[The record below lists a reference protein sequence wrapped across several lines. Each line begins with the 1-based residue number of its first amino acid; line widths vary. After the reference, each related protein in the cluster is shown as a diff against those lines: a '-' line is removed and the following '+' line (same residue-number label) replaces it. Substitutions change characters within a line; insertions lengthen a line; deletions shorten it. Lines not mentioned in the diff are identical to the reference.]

1 MQIKRNVTDSL
12 DVFEIPELIGEFY
25 HALDTAIFSIV
36 MQLEGPLVLISFKS
50 KLRENGNILQ
60 LKDTNQGLIQ
70 WKGETII
77 TFSKPQ
83 IQNGYLTASFN
94 PLIKEI
100 QQ

>member
-1 MQIKRNVTDSL
+1 
-12 DVFEIPELIGEFY
+12 
-25 HALDTAIFSIV
+25 
-36 MQLEGPLVLISFKS
+36 
-50 KLRENGNILQ
+50 LRENGNILQ